1 MLGSGDESKNALA
14 GYNLIMKIKRH
25 PAWLLLPAFVLCLG
39 YLYLLKVHVEAV
51 TYFRETP
58 ASWNKL
64 KSSQCLRWRK
74 KFIFGDL
81 RPHSKDP
88 LLPLEDSCEEALK
101 YPGKSHFA
109 LNERGQKIHYLRY
122 PTAPKQAKAPI
133 LLFVHGIAANAVTG
147 LKFYPIAQR
156 LGFELII
163 MELSNHGKSDD
174 DGQGASY
181 GCRETADLMAVLK
194 ALKQQDPSRPVLI
207 YGTSMGAMTVANAA
221 PALQDYQSHVRGVVL
236 ENPQSSLRDIVGVYA
251 HKMGIPDFHTD
262 LVVHLTGLRAGV
274 DYTSCAPAERVKQL
288 TVPAL
293 VMVSEKDYM
302 VPVWMVEKVFRQIPA
317 QTPRLYKRYPF
328 GEHSAIWNG
337 QPEVFERDL
346 KKFWQASLQD
356 HPELGENSAYQS
368 SPSQ

>member
-1 MLGSGDESKNALA
+1 MPFTRKFRP
-14 GYNLIMKIKRH
+14 I
-25 PAWLLLPAFVLCLG
+25 WLFLPAFALSLG

-81 RPHSKDP
+81 RPQSKDP
-88 LLPLEDSCEEALK
+88 FQPLEDSCQEALK
-101 YPGKSHFA
+101 YPAQSYFA
-109 LNERGQKIHYLRY
+109 SNQRGQKIHFLRY
-122 PTAPKQAKAPI
+122 PTAKKEAKAPI

-163 MELSNHGKSDD
+163 MELSNHGQSDD
-174 DGQGASY
+174 NGQGASY
-181 GCRETADLMAVLK
+181 GCREAEDLLAVLRV
-194 ALKQQDPSRPVLI
+194 LQQQDPRRPVLI

-221 PALQDYQSHVRGVVL
+221 PALQAFRSQVRGVVL

-251 HKMGIPDFHTD
+251 QKMGIPDFHTD
-262 LVVHLTGLRAGV
+262 LVVRLTGLRVGV
-274 DYTSCAPAERVKQL
+274 DYAACAPAKRVQQL
-288 TVPAL
+288 TIPAL

-302 VPVWMVEKVFRQIPA
+302 VPVWMVEKVFRQIPT
-317 QTPRLYKRYPF
+317 QTPRRYKRYPY

-337 QPEVFERDL
+337 QPEVFEKDL
-346 KKFWQASLQD
+346 QAFWLASLMD
-356 HPELGENSAYQS
+356 RPKLESSSTFQS
-368 SPSQ
+368 SPTQ

>member
-1 MLGSGDESKNALA
+1 
-14 GYNLIMKIKRH
+14 MKFKRH
-25 PAWLLLPAFVLCLG
+25 PAWLLLPAFGLCLG
-39 YLYLLKVHVEAV
+39 YMYLLKVHVEAV

-64 KSSQCLRWRK
+64 KTSQCLRWRK

-88 LLPLEDSCEEALK
+88 FQPLEDSCQEALK
-101 YPGKSHFA
+101 YPASSHFTT
-109 LNERGQKIHYLRY
+109 NQRGQKIHYLRY
-122 PTAPKQAKAPI
+122 ATAPKLAKAPI

-147 LKFYPIAQR
+147 LKFYPISQR

-163 MELSNHGKSDD
+163 MELSNHGQSDD
-174 DGQGASY
+174 NGQGASY
-181 GCRETADLMAVLK
+181 GCREAADLLAVLK
-194 ALKQQDPSRPVLI
+194 ALQQADPSRPVMI

-221 PALQDYQSHVRGVVL
+221 PALQAFRSQVRGVVL

-274 DYTSCAPAERVKQL
+274 DYSTCAPANRVQQL
-288 TVPAL
+288 TIPAL

-302 VPVWMVEKVFRQIPA
+302 VPVWMVEKVFRQIPQA
-317 QTPRLYKRYPF
+317 TPRLYKRYPF

-337 QPEVFERDL
+337 QPEVFEKDL
-346 KKFWQASLQD
+346 RQFWQASLLETPNLGKSSELQTV
-356 HPELGENSAYQS
+356 PERSLNPET
-368 SPSQ
+368 